1 MTKVMLCDFLEKID
15 EAAGSRR
22 VVLPQVCLF
31 SCTAAIEMVI
41 VM

>member
-22 VVLPQVCLF
+22 AVLP
-31 SCTAAIEMVI
+31 VI
-41 VM
+41 HIFVFLVAQLGLKW